1 MKHAISMK
9 FLQRYDAYICFCQN
23 VATRMAGFSS
33 YLLLINL
40 ENTRLKKDGK
50 MVAKCGTKKM
60 IENSDDS

>member
-9 FLQRYDAYICFCQN
+9 FLKRYDAYMLCKN
-23 VATRMAGFSS
+23 VPTRMAGFSS

-60 IENSDDS
+60 IENSDES